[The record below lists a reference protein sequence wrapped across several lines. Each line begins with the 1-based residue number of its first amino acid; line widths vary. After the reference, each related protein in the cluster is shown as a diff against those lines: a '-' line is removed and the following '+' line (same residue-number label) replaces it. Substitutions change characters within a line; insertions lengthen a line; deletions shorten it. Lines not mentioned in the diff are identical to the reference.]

1 VSGFRGVL
9 ESQAAARSIVVLY
22 ADAIP
27 GEIQGLALAP
37 ERVINVGIAESTLV
51 SVAAGLA
58 STGHRPVVFGL
69 APFLASHAY
78 ASLRQ
83 DIALD
88 ALAVT
93 FVGFA
98 GGGALADMGPTHCT
112 LDDVGL
118 ISLLPSFEL
127 AVASGR
133 NTAAGLLEHLLR
145 IDGPGY
151 LRIDSTTTDD
161 TAPAEP
167 GEGIQVLRKGDD
179 AMVIVTGGVTRNV
192 LAAVDE
198 LRTVGVSAGVLAVLK
213 LRPLDAEAIRGV
225 LRDTP
230 VLIVEEHLP
239 NGGLVSLL
247 LAEIPE
253 LSCRA
258 LRHVTPS
265 WHNPSRLDPD
275 ELRVGAREIRR
286 NLEELIN
293 QSTPRGHDQTTF

>member
-1 VSGFRGVL
+1 VSALRAVI
-9 ESQAAARSIVVLY
+9 ESHAAARSTVVLY
-22 ADAIP
+22 ADAVP
-27 GEIQGLALAP
+27 VEIQGLALAP

-83 DIALD
+83 DVALD

-98 GGGALADMGPTHCT
+98 GGGALADMGPTHCS

-127 AVASGR
+127 AVARDR
-133 NTAAGLLEHLLR
+133 NTAAALLEHLLT

-151 LRIDSTTTDD
+151 LRIDSTASDD

-167 GEGIQVLRKGDD
+167 SDGIQILRDGDD
-179 AMVIVTGGVTRNV
+179 ATVIVTGSVTRDV

-198 LRTVGVSAGVLAVLK
+198 LRSVGVSAGVLAVLK
-213 LRPLDAEAIRGV
+213 LRPLDTEAIRTALHG
-225 LRDTP
+225 TP

-239 NGGLVSLL
+239 SGGLASLL
-247 LAEIPE
+247 LAQIPD
-253 LSCRA
+253 LSRRTF
-258 LRHVTPS
+258 RHVTPRL
-265 WHNPSRLDPD
+265 HNSSRPAPDDLRLSPS
-275 ELRVGAREIRR
+275 AIRR
-286 NLEELIN
+286 GIEELIN
-293 QSTPRGHDQTTF
+293 PQTTRGHD